1 VLETAKISRGDLS
14 GASTPFLV
22 GPRAENNGEAR
33 ATKAS
38 AVGNPEHLT
47 AQALRATR
55 TASRGNLCADYQNA
69 HKQVKKCYLLSQRE
83 ISARVPSLHQVR
95 NRLKTVADNLS
106 TANLLNVYHGKGSTE
121 VYCYISRIRQL
132 RGTVLQITIDDFML
146 RSARS
151 ASITFTLEDKR
162 DPIYQKAGNSR
173 KCTARGS
180 ARSRTA
186 CLTDHV

>member
-14 GASTPFLV
+14 VASTPFRV
-22 GPRAENNGEAR
+22 GPRAENNGEAG

-38 AVGNPEHLT
+38 AVGNSEQLT
-47 AQALRATR
+47 AQALRATWA
-55 TASRGNLCADYQNA
+55 ASRGNLCADYQNT
-69 HKQVKKCYLLSQRE
+69 HKHLKNCYMLSQRA
-83 ISARVPSLHQVR
+83 ISARVSSLHQLR
-95 NRLKTVADNLS
+95 NPLKTVAENLS
-106 TANLLNVYHGKGSTE
+106 TANLLNVYHGKGSKE
-121 VYCYISRIRQL
+121 VYCYISWIRQL

-151 ASITFTLEDKR
+151 ASITFNPEDKR
-162 DPIYQKAGNSR
+162 DPIYQKAGNNR